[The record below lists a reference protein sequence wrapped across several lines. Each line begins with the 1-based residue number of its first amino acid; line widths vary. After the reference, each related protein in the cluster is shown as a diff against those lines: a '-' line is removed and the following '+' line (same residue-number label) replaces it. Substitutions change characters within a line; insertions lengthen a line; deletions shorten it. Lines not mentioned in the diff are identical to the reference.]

1 MGGPAGRGGL
11 PPRILRA
18 WQRTD
23 YCVCGAVARI
33 GRHSAAID
41 ALLREMGVRRG
52 TFVSAA
58 NPGGRRRPD
67 AWNRRQHDRLL
78 ACLRRLPHRVGAGVG
93 RGWSEPHVLIGGDPR
108 RALMLARR
116 FRQAGVVI
124 VGCSRAARVA
134 CPSHQ
139 GLSCSGQE
147 LSRSGLSR

>member
-1 MGGPAGRGGL
+1 M
-11 PPRILRA
+11 LRA
-18 WQRTD
+18 WRRTE
-23 YCVCGAVARI
+23 YGAAGAVARI
-33 GRHSAAID
+33 GRHSPAID

-78 ACLRRLPHRVGAGVG
+78 ACLRRLPHRMGAGVG

-108 RALMLARR
+108 RALMLARL

-124 VGCSRAARVA
+124 VARSRAAQLA
-134 CPSHQ
+134 CP
-139 GLSCSGQE
+139 
-147 LSRSGLSR
+147 SRSGLSR